1 MCCASLHE
9 SLLGGDMAISTELYI
24 SYFRSYIMSQKTN
37 YFKKGYKLI
46 VIIDLVI
53 LGLIII
59 GFFHYTSRS
68 DTQQE
73 SLSIQTI
80 SQTLSSD
87 NQSQTAIPWLG
98 LYVTDVTT
106 EAAIKAG
113 LDKVQ
118 GAFIQS
124 VIFGSPAYK
133 AGLQSGDIIM
143 SLNGKRIRTAKEFKN
158 DIYGLDVDSEIKMCI
173 TREDYRTTINVV
185 IEPAPDWYP
194 RENKISPWLGV
205 EVSEVISEKDEK
217 NLEDLGKEGGVL
229 VKKVFPGSPACKT
242 GIEPDD
248 ILMSFNYRKLR
259 TVREFITEL
268 NGAEA
273 GDRIRICL
281 MRGEIRKTLYP
292 ILERKPQNAPET
304 FISEVYTQE
313 QTDKEWGILVSPLSE
328 ALRER
333 YSIPG
338 GTNGV
343 IILQVE
349 KGGMAEKS
357 GLLPGDLII
366 NLNQQPICDIQTF
379 FEAYKNLDQGALLG
393 IYRDQSFNYI
403 YIRSSLGTPSILV
416 GENYD
421 FMKVSKLS
429 SSSVSEVLPQASRIV
444 RKLEPVP
451 HYEGY
456 DTYERFIGIAFITK
470 EVCPEKTYGYQ
481 SRISTL
487 VGISTK
493 GKIVGIKILEE
504 NESVKYTRG
513 SLNQFIEQF
522 VNKSVTDNFI
532 LGKDVDAVTGATITS
547 SAINSS
553 IKTGISIV
561 LPTVMK
567 IGVSTIKN
575 QNEQTSWG
583 NGLLKIDIWILFLIV
598 GLAIFGYFTK
608 SQITRYLSFGLSIA
622 YIGFVK
628 GGGISINNL
637 VSISQGHFPTFQDN
651 AYFYGLLVV
660 AIIFTIFLGRFYCG
674 WVCPFGFILE
684 LLHREYLNISVPKMI
699 DQWLRLIKYVI
710 LIMILFLAYITG
722 MSGNAMIVADRAE
735 PFFTFFKLGS
745 DWINW
750 SLLILI
756 IFCSIF
762 ISRAYCRYLCPLGAF
777 LSLITI
783 VSSAIKSF
791 VFKIYHFE
799 ERYPPCKMGAIAYDS
814 MFEKLKIN
822 NSECIICYV
831 CVENNKIKY
840 KFNKS
845 EKNSIHLLTTRY

>member
-1 MCCASLHE
+1 MNNKKHLSNK
-9 SLLGGDMAISTELYI
+9 
-24 SYFRSYIMSQKTN
+24 QKIN
-37 YFKKGYKLI
+37 IFKKGYILI
-46 VIIDLVI
+46 LIIDLVI

-59 GFFHYTSRS
+59 GLFRYTSHS
-68 DTQQE
+68 DAQQK
-73 SLSIQTI
+73 SLSIQKI
-80 SQTLSSD
+80 SQILSSD
-87 NQSQTAIPWLG
+87 NQSQITIPWLG
-98 LYVTDVTT
+98 LYVTDVTV

-113 LDKVQ
+113 LDEVQ
-118 GAFIQS
+118 GALVQK
-124 VIFGSPAYK
+124 VISGSPAAK
-133 AGLQSGDIIM
+133 AGIQTDDIIR
-143 SLNGKRIRTAKEFKN
+143 SFNGRRIIIAKELKS
-158 DIYGLDVDSEIKMCI
+158 DLSGVDVGSEIEMCI
-173 TREDYRTTINVV
+173 ARNGYRFTVYAV
-185 IEPAPDWYP
+185 AEPSPEWSP
-194 RENKISPWLGV
+194 HENKISPWLGV
-205 EVSEVISEKDEK
+205 KVSEVTLEKDKEI
-217 NLEDLGKEGGVL
+217 LEDLGKDGGVL
-229 VKKVFPGSPACKT
+229 VEKVFPGSPAGRV
-242 GIEPDD
+242 GILPGDV
-248 ILMSFNYRKLR
+248 LMSFNKRKVR
-259 TVREFITEL
+259 TVREFLTDL
-268 NGAEA
+268 NGAEP

-281 MRGEIRKTLYP
+281 IRGEIRKTVYP
-292 ILERKPQNAPET
+292 VLERKPQTSPET
-304 FISEVYTQE
+304 FVSESYTQD
-313 QTDKEWGILVSPLSE
+313 QTGKEWGILVSPLTES
-328 ALRER
+328 LREM
-333 YSIPG
+333 YSIPTG
-338 GTNGV
+338 INGV
-343 IILQVE
+343 LILYVE

-357 GLLPGDLII
+357 GLLPGDLITS
-366 NLNQQPICDIQTF
+366 LNQQPIGDIQTF
-379 FEAYKNLDQGALLG
+379 FEAYKDLDQGALLG

-403 YIRSSLGTPSILV
+403 NMRSSLGTPSALV

-429 SSSVSEVLPQASRIV
+429 SSSVSEVLPRASRIV

-456 DTYERFIGIAFITK
+456 DTYGRFIGIAFITT

-504 NESVKYTRG
+504 NESIKYTRG

-567 IGVSTIKN
+567 IGASTIEN

-583 NGLLKIDIWILFLIV
+583 NGLLKIDIWILFFIV
-598 GLAIFGYFTK
+598 GLAICGYFTK
-608 SQITRYLSFGLSIA
+608 SKIIRYLSFSLSIA

-628 GGGISINNL
+628 GGGVSINNL

-684 LLHREYLNISVPKMI
+684 LLHREHLNISVPKMI

-710 LIMILFLAYITG
+710 LIMILFLASITG

-756 IFCSIF
+756 MFCSIF

-799 ERYPPCKMGAIAYDS
+799 KHYPPCKMGAISYDS

-822 NSECIICYV
+822 NSECINCYA
-831 CVENNKIKY
+831 CVENDKSDY

-845 EKNSIHLLTTRY
+845 ENNSIHLLTARY